1 MPADP
6 DAFEAHRA
14 HLLRVGYRSTGS
26 VVDAEDAV
34 QDAWLRWSALSDDER
49 AAVRDAR
56 AFLTTTVAR
65 LCLDRLRSA
74 VARRERYVGPWLP
87 EPLITT
93 GPDDPLAAVVE
104 DEGVRM
110 AAMVVLERL
119 TPPQRVAL
127 VLHEAL
133 DLPYAAIAEVL
144 GSTEAT
150 ARQHAARARKIVA
163 EAAPPRPSDDAEQIA
178 VLAAFATALASGD
191 HAAMVALLHPDAV
204 LLADGGGTVKAARR
218 PVVGADKI
226 ARLLLALFDMYEL
239 ETAEWTPLLVNGA
252 AGVRTPATDAAPET
266 VTSFALTDGRISAIY
281 QVVSPEKLGPGKL
294 RRSPGR

>member
-1 MPADP
+1 VPADP
-6 DAFEAHRA
+6 DVFEAHRA

-26 VVDAEDAV
+26 FVDAEDAV
-34 QDAWLRWSALSDDER
+34 QDAWLRWSALSDEER
-49 AAVRDAR
+49 AAVRDER

-87 EPLITT
+87 EPLVTT
-93 GPDDPLAAVVE
+93 GPDDPLAAVVQ

-133 DLPYAAIAEVL
+133 DLPYAAVAEVL
-144 GSTEAT
+144 DCSEAA
-150 ARQHAARARKIVA
+150 ARQHAARARKIIA
-163 EAAPPRPSDDAEQIA
+163 EAAPPRPPDDAEQSA
-178 VLAAFATALASGD
+178 VLGAFAAALAGGD

-204 LLADGGGTVKAARR
+204 LLSDGGGVVTAARR
-218 PVVGADKI
+218 PVVGADKV
-226 ARLLLALFDMYEL
+226 ARLLLGLFDKYEL
-239 ETAEWTPLLVNGA
+239 ATATWTPVLVNGA
-252 AGVRTPATDAAPET
+252 AGVHTPATAVAPET
-266 VTSFALTDGRISAIY
+266 VVTVAVTDGRISGIY
-281 QVVSPEKLGPGKL
+281 QVLNPEKLAG
-294 RRSPGR
+294 